1 MRRELILIAFTTL
14 TSLSVYAQISGVV
27 VDSHSQPL
35 SYANVS
41 LYSLP
46 DSTLISGTI
55 TNANGQFSFDH
66 ANRTGHECL
75 KVSAIG
81 YITAFVSPVKS
92 KQTVQMQSNEYA
104 LNEVVVSGREI
115 YSRAGVPISSPTSS
129 THVCVILALLMIY
142 STSCPWSQER
152 KEIIKSL
159 GKALPLSM
167 WAIESLST
175 LRSCQESQRRT
186 LQR

>member
-1 MRRELILIAFTTL
+1 MSHCTPCL
-14 TSLSVYAQISGVV
+14 T
-27 VDSHSQPL
+27 PL
-35 SYANVS
+35 SF
-41 LYSLP
+41 LK
-46 DSTLISGTI
+46 TI
-55 TNANGQFSFDH
+55 TNADGQFSFDH
-66 ANRTGHECL
+66 ANSTGHECL

-104 LNEVVVSGREI
+104 LNEVVVSGKRDI
-115 YSRAGVPISSPTSS
+115 FKSRASISSPTSS

-167 WAIESLST
+167 WAIESLIDPSELSRIATKDIATIEVISNPEPNTMPT
-175 LRSCQESQRRT
+175 LT
-186 LQR
+186 LSSK

>member
-55 TNANGQFSFDH
+55 TNAMDSFPL
-66 ANRTGHECL
+66 TM
-75 KVSAIG
+75 
-81 YITAFVSPVKS
+81 
-92 KQTVQMQSNEYA
+92 QTER
-104 LNEVVVSGREI
+104 G
-115 YSRAGVPISSPTSS
+115 TS
-129 THVCVILALLMIY
+129 V
-142 STSCPWSQER
+142 
-152 KEIIKSL
+152 
-159 GKALPLSM
+159 
-167 WAIESLST
+167 
-175 LRSCQESQRRT
+175 
-186 LQR
+186 